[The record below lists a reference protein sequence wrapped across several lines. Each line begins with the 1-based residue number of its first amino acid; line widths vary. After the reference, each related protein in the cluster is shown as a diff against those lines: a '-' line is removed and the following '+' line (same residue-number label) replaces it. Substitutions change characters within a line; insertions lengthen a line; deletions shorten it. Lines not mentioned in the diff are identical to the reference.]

1 MNVSSYLFQSP
12 YSSPV
17 QVGRIDPSAK
27 QEDVK
32 KEDTKP
38 QEDTTSTL
46 QTDQKSQ
53 EAQAFAA
60 SQVKEVTPEVKDQKL
75 LDTYA

>member
-12 YSSPV
+12 YPSPV
-17 QVGRIDPSAK
+17 QVGRADTSTK

-38 QEDTTSTL
+38 QEGSVSTF
-46 QTDQKSQ
+46 QADQKQQ
-53 EAQAFAA
+53 EAQVFAA
-60 SQVKEVTPEVKDQKL
+60 SQVKEVEPAVKSEKL
-75 LDTYA
+75 LDMYV

>member
-17 QVGRIDPSAK
+17 QVGRVDPSAQ

-38 QEDTTSTL
+38 QESTASAPQADL
-46 QTDQKSQ
+46 KQQ
-53 EAQAFAA
+53 EAQVFAA
-60 SQVKEVTPEVKDQKL
+60 SQVKEVTPAVKSEKL
-75 LDTYA
+75 LDMYA

>member
-12 YSSPV
+12 YSSPI
-17 QVGRIDPSAK
+17 QVGRVDPNAK

-38 QEDTTSTL
+38 QSSTASAP
-46 QTDQKSQ
+46 QTDQKQQ

-60 SQVKEVTPEVKDQKL
+60 SQVKEVTPTVKAEKI

>member
-17 QVGRIDPSAK
+17 QVGRVDPSAK
-27 QEDVK
+27 QED
-32 KEDTKP
+32 TKP
-38 QEDTTSTL
+38 QSDTASAP
-46 QTDQKSQ
+46 QTDQKRQ
-53 EAQAFAA
+53 EAQTFAA
-60 SQVKEVTPEVKDQKL
+60 SQVKEVKPVVQSEKL